1 MLQLIKKIMKNTFKN
16 IFTVV
21 LFGSLFF
28 SCTKRIDMDFNQWGD
43 KAIIDNVQ
51 IFNIQ
56 LQDQQLQEYYTS
68 GVLTPASRR
77 SYVSVG
83 NAVIDL
89 VNFKATV
96 KVPVTVDLTKVG
108 IEFFHKAVKIEPV
121 GGAPI
126 AGIINDFSGKQ
137 FVYKLYSANGVTHD
151 WTIIITN

>member
-1 MLQLIKKIMKNTFKN
+1 MKNTFIN
-16 IFTVV
+16 FFILVIS
-21 LFGSLFF
+21 GSLFF
-28 SCTKRIDMDFNQWGD
+28 SCTPSKKMDFSQWGD

-83 NAVIDL
+83 NAIIDL
-89 VNFKATV
+89 VNFKATIR
-96 KVPVTVDLTKVG
+96 VPATVDLKKVG

-121 GGAPI
+121 SGAPI

-137 FVYKLYSANGVTHD
+137 FVYKLFSANGITRD
-151 WTIIITN
+151 WTITIIN

>member
-1 MLQLIKKIMKNTFKN
+1 MKKAYIN
-16 IFTVV
+16 IFVVV
-21 LFGSLFF
+21 LWTSLLF
-28 SCTKRIDMDFNQWGD
+28 SCTPRVEMNLAQWGD

-77 SYVSVG
+77 VYVSVG

-89 VNFKATV
+89 VNYKATV
-96 KVPVTVDLTKVG
+96 KVPATVDLKKVG

-121 GGAPI
+121 NDAPI
-126 AGIINDFSGKQ
+126 AGIIKDFSAKQ
-137 FVYKLYSANGVTHD
+137 FVYKLYSADGTIHD
-151 WTIIITN
+151 WMIIITN

>member
-1 MLQLIKKIMKNTFKN
+1 MKNTFIY
-16 IFTVV
+16 IFIVV
-21 LFGSLFF
+21 LFGGLFF
-28 SCTKRIDMDFNQWGD
+28 SCKARVEIDYNQWGD
-43 KAIIDNVQ
+43 QAFIDNVQ

-77 SYVSVG
+77 AYVSVG
-83 NAVIDL
+83 NAVIDR

-96 KVPVTVDLTKVG
+96 KVPATVDLKKVG

-121 GGAPI
+121 SGAPI

-137 FVYKLYSANGVTHD
+137 FVYKLFSANGITHD

>member
-1 MLQLIKKIMKNTFKN
+1 MKNTFIN
-16 IFTVV
+16 IFILV

-28 SCTKRIDMDFNQWGD
+28 SCKARVEMDYAQWGD
-43 KAIIDNVQ
+43 HAIIDNVQ

-77 SYVSVG
+77 AYVSVG
-83 NAVIDL
+83 NAVLDL

-121 GGAPI
+121 NGAPI
-126 AGIINDFSGKQ
+126 AGIIKDFSGKQ
-137 FVYKLYSANGVTHD
+137 FVYKLFSANGITHD

>member
-1 MLQLIKKIMKNTFKN
+1 MKKSFIN
-16 IFTVV
+16 IFVVV
-21 LFGSLFF
+21 LSTSLLF
-28 SCTKRIDMDFNQWGD
+28 SCKPRIEMNMAQWGD

-77 SYVSVG
+77 SYVSIG

-89 VNFKATV
+89 PNFKATV
-96 KVPVTVDLTKVG
+96 RVPVAVDLKKVG
-108 IEFFHKAVKIEPV
+108 IEFFHKSVKIEPIND
-121 GGAPI
+121 API
-126 AGIINDFSGKQ
+126 AGIVKDFSAKQ
-137 FVYKLYSANGVTHD
+137 FVYKLYSADGTTHD

>member
-1 MLQLIKKIMKNTFKN
+1 MKKSFIN
-16 IFTVV
+16 IFTIALVGI
-21 LFGSLFF
+21 LFV
-28 SCTKRIDMDFNQWGD
+28 SCKPRITMDFDQWGD

-77 SYVSVG
+77 TYVSVG

-108 IEFFHKAVKIEPV
+108 IEFFHKAVKIEPLN
-121 GGAPI
+121 GAPI
-126 AGIINDFSGKQ
+126 AGIVKDFSARQ
-137 FVYKLYSANGVTHD
+137 FVYKLYSANGVTRD